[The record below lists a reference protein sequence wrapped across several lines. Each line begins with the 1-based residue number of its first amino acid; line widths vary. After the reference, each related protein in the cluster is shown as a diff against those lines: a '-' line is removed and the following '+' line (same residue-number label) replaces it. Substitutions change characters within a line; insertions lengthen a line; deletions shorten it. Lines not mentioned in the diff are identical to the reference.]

1 MKDNIEVDGFVKQRQ
16 ELESLLMSNHQMEKK
31 VQGLIRKVLL
41 AARRTIANDAKGA
54 MHSDP
59 RNAYK
64 TVKSAV
70 YRQILGGSVSLYNK
84 RHAKGGNTYEPSR
97 KLRTGQRGGNR
108 VPRSQ
113 RTQQVMSYDGSDR
126 AFILRFLNQG
136 TNGRVIEFHSDPHR
150 SQVKRGSQG
159 GDVSKYGKTTN
170 TGRRGNIAPRN
181 FFSTSSHTAMQKAA
195 RELTTLI
202 DELIKQEMK

>member
-1 MKDNIEVDGFVKQRQ
+1 MVDNIQVDGFVKQRQ
-16 ELESLLMSNHQMEKK
+16 ELESLLMSNPAMEKK

-41 AARRTIANDAKGA
+41 AVRREVSKNAKDV
-54 MHSDP
+54 MKSDP
-59 RNAYK
+59 RKAYK
-64 TVKSAV
+64 AVKSTV

-113 RTQQVMSYDGSDR
+113 RTQQMMSYDGSDR

-136 TNGRVIEFHSDPHR
+136 TSNREAGSRGGHLSGNRGRIS
-150 SQVKRGSQG
+150 
-159 GDVSKYGKTTN
+159 
-170 TGRRGNIAPRN
+170 PRN

-202 DELIKQEMK
+202 DDLIKKEMK